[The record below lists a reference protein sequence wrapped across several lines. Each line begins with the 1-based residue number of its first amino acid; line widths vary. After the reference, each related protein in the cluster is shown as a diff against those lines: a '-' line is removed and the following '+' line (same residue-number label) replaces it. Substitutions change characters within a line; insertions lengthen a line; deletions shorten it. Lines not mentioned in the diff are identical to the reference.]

1 MFKHILVP
9 MDLSG
14 GHQRAL
20 RVALALA
27 VAYRARL
34 TSSTGLKSGDST
46 TYATSEAA
54 RR

>member
-27 VAYRARL
+27 VAYRARVTL
-34 TSSTGLKSGDST
+34 LHSLGRK
-46 TYATSEAA
+46 
-54 RR
+54 RRSRVE